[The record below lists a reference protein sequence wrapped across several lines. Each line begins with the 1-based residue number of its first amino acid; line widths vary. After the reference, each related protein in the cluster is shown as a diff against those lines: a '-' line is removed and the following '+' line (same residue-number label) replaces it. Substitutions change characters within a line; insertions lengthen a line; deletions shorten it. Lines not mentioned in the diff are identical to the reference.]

1 MNWLF
6 TNVAGFADRR
16 EARKY
21 ASQMLKVIDVK
32 YQNDKLIIENCF
44 QAGFVRHTVNK
55 SSFSEQCY
63 YTFGDI
69 ASALQSCNIKVM
81 YQH

>member
-32 YQNDKLIIENCF
+32 YQTDRLQLLNNVSRL
-44 QAGFVRHTVNK
+44 A
-55 SSFSEQCY
+55 SSDTRSTSHPSLNNVTTHLVILLPPFSLV
-63 YTFGDI
+63 I
-69 ASALQSCNIKVM
+69 SR
-81 YQH
+81 